1 MVSLPLNDV
10 STDIII
16 PTRWSLLPNK
26 ADMGR
31 YAFTEL
37 RYDAGG
43 GERST
48 FPFHRPGYRGAPIL
62 LAGENFACGSSRE
75 PAVWAMQAMGIQA
88 VIAPSFGD
96 IFFQNS
102 FKNGL
107 VAITLDQSSVAALHQ
122 AAEQGPHAFCVNL
135 ATSEITGPNVAMT
148 FDINPRRRETLMRGL
163 DEIEATLLLVDAIA
177 AFQDRDRESRPW
189 VYNAAVLSRAL
200 DAAVLASPFGPGS
213 DRDRTSPKG
222 TSLLGEGS

>member
-1 MVSLPLNDV
+1 MKPISRIHGPMASLPLNDV

-26 ADMGR
+26 ADMGEH
-31 YAFTEL
+31 AFTEL
-37 RYDAGG
+37 RYEADGR
-43 GERST
+43 ERPT

-75 PAVWAMQAMGIQA
+75 PAVWALQAMGIQA

-107 VAITLDQSSVAALHQ
+107 VAITLDRSSAESLHRAADK
-122 AAEQGPHAFCVNL
+122 APDAFCVNL
-135 ATSEITGPNVAMT
+135 ETCEITGPGVAIG
-148 FDINPRRRETLMRGL
+148 FEINHRRRETLMRGL
-163 DEIEATLLLVDAIA
+163 DEIEATLLLVDAIES
-177 AFQDRDRESRPW
+177 FQARDRVTRPW
-189 VYNAAVLSRAL
+189 VYNLAAPSRPL
-200 DAAVLASPFGPGS
+200 DATVLASPLGS
-213 DRDRTSPKG
+213 RPSP
-222 TSLLGEGS
+222 SARS